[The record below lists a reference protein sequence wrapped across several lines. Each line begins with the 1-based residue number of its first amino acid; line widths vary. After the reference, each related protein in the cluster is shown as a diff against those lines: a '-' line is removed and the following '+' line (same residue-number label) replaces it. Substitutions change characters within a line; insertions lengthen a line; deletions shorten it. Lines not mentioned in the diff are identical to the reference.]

1 MRVKLYLHGHLR
13 DKVQKDFVEVEANTL
28 LDALK
33 NLEMRYRK
41 VLKAPMDIGR
51 WKIKVKGFDDKNSW
65 TVPIFVDEV
74 HIYPVFRM
82 GKSTKTGGI
91 IQTVVGTTLLV
102 IGLTIAYG
110 AGWTGVGAW
119 IGFSIASFGLSM
131 IMNGILTLF
140 FTPTNE
146 TENGTN
152 SKYLGAGQNTV
163 KSGTRIP
170 FGYGT
175 FKVAGQILSYNV
187 SSSNLKVYEG

>member
-1 MRVKLYLHGHLR
+1 MKVKLYLHGHLR

-82 GKSTKTGGI
+82 GKSQKTSGWVNVI
-91 IQTVVGTTLLV
+91 VGTTLV
-102 IGLTIAYG
+102 IAGVVIATLG
-110 AGWTGVGAW
+110 GSPEVGIPLAMS
-119 IGFSIASFGLSM
+119 GFSMFVQ
-131 IMNGILTLF
+131 GILTLF
-140 FTPTNE
+140 FTPKNDTDD
-146 TENGTN
+146 GTN

-187 SSSNLKVYEG
+187 SSSNIRVYGD